1 MNDMRL
7 IETSLHIALR
17 AYAGKV
23 DKAGREYILHP
34 LRVMAKMRSELEMS
48 AALLHDV
55 LEDSEITAEELLAEG
70 IPAEVVEADATAAEF
85 QDVTERQGKAYR
97 EWQAAQGKEDAL
109 KRERAGVYLATMI
122 AQVDILIENDHPL
135 SEVANESVI
144 EAVDGHEVYFQRSS
158 VLNDVFDRMTIGSA
172 VRSLK

>member
-1 MNDMRL
+1 MKL
-7 IETSLHIALR
+7 IETSLQIALR

-70 IPAEVVEADATAAEF
+70 IPAEVVEAVQHLTKMDEEEYMDFVARARKNRIAAAVKLADIEDNIDVLRLSSLDETDLARVRKYHSAWRLLKKEAT
-85 QDVTERQGKAYR
+85 
-97 EWQAAQGKEDAL
+97 
-109 KRERAGVYLATMI
+109 
-122 AQVDILIENDHPL
+122 
-135 SEVANESVI
+135 S
-144 EAVDGHEVYFQRSS
+144 
-158 VLNDVFDRMTIGSA
+158 
-172 VRSLK
+172 